1 MSNRCNIERLQNDA
15 PRGSTSESSRMTLPM
30 NPPAPAVPRP
40 PTIPPPPHQLQGSLD
55 RIMATMN
62 AIQAEQKRQSDALEE
77 FLQSSYSIEKSG
89 YKNDLLQE
97 TGALFCATVDRLP
110 EHKSILNI
118 VHKVLRGQISK
129 RYKMNA
135 AVAFVKTRLGE
146 LRAEERRRVFGVA
159 PCQLYTNLKCEAFV
173 EKFLPVLKVNRDVI
187 TSFPSHVAI
196 FRKYCRTVL
205 TSKHNTYKGFQQW
218 LNMNYTTGKPSDE
231 ELAAALQEEDSIV
244 GPAEYSHLSPLPEDV
259 HGDPY

>member
-110 EHKSILNI
+110 EHKSIL
-118 VHKVLRGQISK
+118 
-129 RYKMNA
+129 
-135 AVAFVKTRLGE
+135 
-146 LRAEERRRVFGVA
+146 
-159 PCQLYTNLKCEAFV
+159 
-173 EKFLPVLKVNRDVI
+173 
-187 TSFPSHVAI
+187 
-196 FRKYCRTVL
+196 RKYCRTVL

>member
-62 AIQAEQKRQSDALEE
+62 AIQAEQKRQSDTLEE
-77 FLQSSYSIEKSG
+77 FLQSSYSIEKS
-89 YKNDLLQE
+89 
-97 TGALFCATVDRLP
+97 
-110 EHKSILNI
+110 
-118 VHKVLRGQISK
+118 
-129 RYKMNA
+129 RYK
-135 AVAFVKTRLGE
+135 
-146 LRAEERRRVFGVA
+146 
-159 PCQLYTNLKCEAFV
+159 
-173 EKFLPVLKVNRDVI
+173 
-187 TSFPSHVAI
+187 
-196 FRKYCRTVL
+196 RKYCRTVL

-259 HGDPY
+259 HGHIVRGDRCLKDYGFRLSQARVDSAEEADHASFCPTCIPRVPAIAVHEIEQRGLADVGLYRVPGTAGLPSLRGTSNLNTSGGT